1 MGHHHEHHGHHGHE
15 EAEQNEIA
23 GPVLFVLVCVISAV
37 LIIYFWA
44 K

>member
-1 MGHHHEHHGHHGHE
+1 MSHSHEEHHHGHK

-23 GPVLFVLVCVISAV
+23 GPVLFAVVCVSLAV

-44 K
+44 Q

>member
-1 MGHHHEHHGHHGHE
+1 MSHTHEDHGHGHQ

-23 GPVLFVLVCVISAV
+23 GPVLFALACVVVSL

-44 K
+44 Q